1 MQFLQL
7 FAEIMVAPRPVVRK
21 VEVIRAADRAKEL
34 SGVGE
39 IGSPKQFPIEV
50 RAVSK
55 VLHLLITEVTCWK
68 DKVDRTPRGVSWKIR
83 VEKTGQQCRLVSHPE
98 GLTCSV
104 DAVVVMAYQRAG
116 AEIRIC
122 SVRS

>member
-1 MQFLQL
+1 VQFLQF
-7 FAEIMVAPRPVVRK
+7 FAAIMVAPRPVVRK

-39 IGSPKQFPIEV
+39 IGSPMQFPIEV

-83 VEKTGQQCRLVSHPE
+83 VEKTGQQCRLVSRPE
-98 GLTCSV
+98 ELTCNAG
-104 DAVVVMAYQRAG
+104 AVVAVACLRTG
-116 AEIRIC
+116 AEIRVL
-122 SVRS
+122 SGFP